1 MAGFRKAKA
10 EKAAL
15 KFGLYGLAGSGKTF
29 TALLIAEG
37 LAKHTKKR
45 VAYVDTE
52 RGTDF
57 YANPVPGR
65 KFHPEA
71 FDFDALYT
79 RSITEVLEALK
90 GLDPKVYGV
99 IVLDSITH
107 LWEAAINA
115 YSGKTTKAGT
125 IPFHAWGRIKKP
137 YKDLMTLLLNS
148 PMHVLICGRQGN
160 EWAQD
165 EDTEE
170 LKRVGTKMKAEGE
183 TPHEPDFLIHMEAV
197 KNPKEKIATITA
209 FAEKDRSGIL
219 AGQVISWPTFDNIAK
234 PLLGLLGSKQAHI
247 ADQDETSGQDAEV
260 LAQQEKERITKSGQL
275 LGEYQAKIKLCKTL
289 EEINSIGKEMTPE
302 FKKNFV
308 AADLTELR
316 DAYLDKLGCFKTT

>member
-37 LAKHTKKR
+37 LAKHSKKKI
-45 VAYVDTE
+45 AYVDTE
-52 RGTDF
+52 RGTD
-57 YANPVPGR
+57 YYSKAVPSR
-65 KFHPEA
+65 KMHPEA

-79 RSITEVLEALK
+79 RSITEVLAELQK
-90 GLDPKVYGV
+90 LDPKEYGV

-115 YSGKTTKAGT
+115 YSGRTTKAGT
-125 IPFHAWGRIKKP
+125 IPFHAWGKIKKP

-160 EWAQD
+160 EWA
-165 EDTEE
+165 EDSETEE

-183 TPHEPDFLIHMEAV
+183 TPHEPDFLIHMEAI
-197 KNPKEKIATITA
+197 KTPKEKIATITA

-219 AGQVISWPTFDNIAK
+219 AGQVILWPTFENIAK
-234 PLLGLLGSKQAHI
+234 PLLGLLGTKQAHI
-247 ADQDETSGQDAEV
+247 ADQDETSSHDAEV
-260 LAQQEKERITKSGQL
+260 LAEEEKKKITQSGNL

-289 EEINSIGKEMTPE
+289 EEINAIGKEMTPE
-302 FKKNFV
+302 FKKNFI
-308 AADLTELR
+308 ASDLTELR
-316 DAYLDKLGCFKTT
+316 DAYLDKLETFKN

>member
-37 LAKHTKKR
+37 LARHEKKR

-57 YANPVPGR
+57 YANAVPGR
-65 KFHPEA
+65 QKHPEA
-71 FDFDALYT
+71 FDFDAMYT
-79 RSITEVLEALK
+79 RSITEVLQAIK
-90 GLDPKVYGV
+90 ALDPKEYGV

-107 LWEAAINA
+107 IWEATINA
-115 YSGKTTKAGT
+115 YTGKTTKAGT
-125 IPFHAWGRIKKP
+125 IPFHAWGKIKKP

-160 EWAQD
+160 EWA
-165 EDTEE
+165 EDAETEE

-183 TPHEPDFLIHMEAV
+183 TPHEPDFLLHMEAI
-197 KNPKEKIATITA
+197 KSPKQKIAVITA
-209 FAEKDRSGIL
+209 FAEKDRSGVL
-219 AGQVISWPTFDNIAK
+219 AGKVIEWPDFNNIAA
-234 PLLGLLGSKQAHI
+234 PLLGLLGKSQGHI
-247 ADQDETSGQDAEV
+247 SDQDETTNIDSETLAE
-260 LAQQEKERITKSGQL
+260 EERERIAKSEAL
-275 LGEYQAKIKLCKTL
+275 LGKYTARMRLCESLDALK
-289 EEINSIGKEMTPE
+289 EIGKELTPE
-302 FKKNFV
+302 VKKEMIPADV
-308 AADLTELR
+308 AALR
-316 DAYLDKLGCFKTT
+316 DAYLEREKVLK